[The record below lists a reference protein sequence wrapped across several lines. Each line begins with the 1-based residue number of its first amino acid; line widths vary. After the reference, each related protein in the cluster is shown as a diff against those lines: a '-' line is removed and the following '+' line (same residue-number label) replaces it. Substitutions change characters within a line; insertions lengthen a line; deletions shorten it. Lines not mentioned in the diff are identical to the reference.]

1 MQDLHC
7 DYLSRSLER
16 TSGTARSGGE
26 WFRSISDRARSIT
39 RSLRVMKKVRIAHT
53 ILAAAGKGRV
63 RSYRFHIGAPKDDR
77 FGILVGILFLCSAH
91 AFGFRIIFS
100 VARFR
105 MLGHVCKPILL
116 AAASLVSKTSLHPH
130 DDCE

>member
-26 WFRSISDRARSIT
+26 WFRSISDTARSIT

-53 ILAAAGKGRV
+53 ILAAAGLTKGRV
-63 RSYRFHIGAPKDDR
+63 RSYRFHIGAAKDDR
-77 FGILVGILFLCSAH
+77 FGILVGILFLCSAP

-105 MLGHVCKPILL
+105 MLGLQAHSTGGSFSSFQNIAPP
-116 AAASLVSKTSLHPH
+116 TR
-130 DDCE
+130 